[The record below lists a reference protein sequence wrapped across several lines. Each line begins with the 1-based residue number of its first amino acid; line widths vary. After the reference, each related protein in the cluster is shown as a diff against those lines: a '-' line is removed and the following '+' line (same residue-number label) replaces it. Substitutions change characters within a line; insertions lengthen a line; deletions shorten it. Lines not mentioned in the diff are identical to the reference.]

1 MGKSKLCIYS
11 YNSRGFCQQKK
22 DMCITLANLCKDKY
36 SIICNQENFL
46 LRNNAYKINQVMENH
61 YCFIKPAVKN
71 NHDKGRPRNGMFI
84 SIPLVLRDVTKDV
97 SPNNWRVQAIIIN
110 VKNKRILLINS
121 YFPTDK
127 GTVNLGDNEAIET
140 LIAIGSTIEDNEF
153 DTLIW
158 TGDIN
163 ADFVRNSGHV
173 KAVNNFINDRKLLK
187 TWDKFDVDFT
197 CVHEVNNVTTTS
209 TIDHFIYND
218 ADEDFI
224 EDAGVVSLV
233 DNNSDHCPIYCVIDC
248 ELITVQKPKESS
260 CPQRPCWKK
269 ADIEEKSNF
278 VNILDQKLRELE
290 IPLCAGNCNDI
301 HCKDA
306 EHIDNIDDYASNVF
320 ELLESTAK
328 DTLPITGGKQKKENT
343 KPHNVPGWSLRVK
356 PFKDSAMFWHSIWVS
371 FGKPV
376 NNQLHNVMKHT
387 RNKYHYEV
395 RKCKKAEA
403 EITKNKLLNACIN
416 GEGDIFAEIKKLKR
430 TKETVANSIDG
441 VFDDIPKHF
450 TGIYKNLYN
459 SAGDTAEVLK
469 IREEIEAKVN
479 FSNLEDVKRVT
490 PDVVKEATMNL
501 RNSKSDP
508 IFDFDSDCLKNA
520 PDALFS
526 HLACVMRMF
535 LIHAHVSSYLLL
547 ATLVPIIK
555 DKLGDSC
562 SSKNYRSIAISS
574 LVLKVLDWIIIIL
587 FGVCLG

>member
-1 MGKSKLCIYS
+1 MI
-11 YNSRGFCQQKK
+11 
-22 DMCITLANLCKDKY
+22 
-36 SIICNQENFL
+36 
-46 LRNNAYKINQVMENH
+46 
-61 YCFIKPAVKN
+61 
-71 NHDKGRPRNGMFI
+71 
-84 SIPLVLRDVTKDV
+84 
-97 SPNNWRVQAIIIN
+97 
-110 VKNKRILLINS
+110 
-121 YFPTDK
+121 
-127 GTVNLGDNEAIET
+127 
-140 LIAIGSTIEDNEF
+140 
-153 DTLIW
+153 
-158 TGDIN
+158 
-163 ADFVRNSGHV
+163 
-173 KAVNNFINDRKLLK
+173 
-187 TWDKFDVDFT
+187 
-197 CVHEVNNVTTTS
+197 
-209 TIDHFIYND
+209 
-218 ADEDFI
+218 
-224 EDAGVVSLV
+224 
-233 DNNSDHCPIYCVIDC
+233 DNNSDHCPIYCVVYC
-248 ELITVQKPKESS
+248 QLITVQKTKENS
-260 CPQRPCWKK
+260 CPKRPSWKK
-269 ADIEEKSNF
+269 ADIEEKNNF

-290 IPLCAGNCNDI
+290 IPPCARDCNDV

-306 EHIDNIDDYASNVF
+306 EHIDNVDDYASNVF

-328 DTLPITGGKQKKENT
+328 DTLPITGGKRNEEENT
-343 KPHNVPGWSLRVK
+343 KPKVPGWSLHVK

-376 NNQLHNVMKHT
+376 NNQLHNVMKHS

-416 GEGDIFAEIKKLKR
+416 GEGDIFAGIKKLKR
-430 TKETVANSIDG
+430 TKETVANSIYG
-441 VFDDIPKHF
+441 VMDDIPKHF
-450 TGIYKNLYN
+450 AGIYKNLYN
-459 SAGDTAEVLK
+459 SAGDI

-508 IFDFDSDCLKNA
+508 VFDFDSDCLKNA

-526 HLACVMRMF
+526 HIACVMRMF

-587 FGVCLG
+587 FGVCLGLDDLQCAYQAKVLTTVCSLVVIETVNYFLRNGSEVYSCLCDMSKAFDLVKHSVLFQKLMVSGISMIFLCLLLCIYLLQSANVRWNGKCSEFFPLTNGVKQGAVLSAILYCFYMNGLFALLRERKAGCWVKGVFYDIIGYSDDIWLLAPPRPALQKMLRAQFEI